1 MYFYYFGAK
10 DNLVHGNEIMT
21 HNEDR
26 WGESYIIVL
35 DPRGD
40 TKGAGPS
47 LGKGTYSTW
56 VPREEGAIKHRRFWL
71 KERNDKKANQII
83 KAYKKE
89 RYEYHKKQME
99 KYEA

>member
-10 DNLVHGNEIMT
+10 DNLVHGNKIIE
-21 HNEDR
+21 HNVNF
-26 WGESYIIVL
+26 GEEYTIFL
-35 DPRGD
+35 DPKGD
-40 TKGAGPS
+40 TKGAGPDID
-47 LGKGTYSTW
+47 GNYITW
-56 VPREEGAIKHRRFWL
+56 VPFGEGKIKHRRFWL

-99 KYEA
+99 KYLA